1 MLIKLNFIMEIV
13 LSQIKNLISNIDFIS
28 DYDD

>member
-13 LSQIKNLISNIDFIS
+13 LSQIKNLINNIDFIS
-28 DYDD
+28 DYDE